1 MRISDWSSDVC
12 SSDLREYDLRRG
24 GRIGIPSMDLTISTQ
39 TLDVYIEHTSGGKWK
54 DIAGINS
61 LFQVNNTETG
71 TFATPLIPNFD
82 HYGGGLYLIRRLIQD
97 RYELGAGLR
106 YDYKYL
112 DALGYDRELRLYGG
126 TRQFHNVS
134 ASLGGVWRPAPGWDF
149 RSNLGIAW
157 RPPSINE
164 LYSNGLHHG
173 PDSYEIGDSTLGGE
187 HGYKWITTTPGNKD
201 KHSNY

>member
-12 SSDLREYDLRRG
+12 SSDL
-24 GRIGIPSMDLTISTQ
+24 
-39 TLDVYIEHTSGGKWK
+39 
-54 DIAGINS
+54 
-61 LFQVNNTETG
+61 
-71 TFATPLIPNFD
+71 
-82 HYGGGLYLIRRLIQD
+82 IRD
-97 RYELGAGLR
+97 RYELEAGLR

>member
-1 MRISDWSSDVC
+1 MRIGDWSSDVG
-12 SSDLREYDLRRG
+12 SSDL
-24 GRIGIPSMDLTISTQ
+24 
-39 TLDVYIEHTSGGKWK
+39 GKWK

-82 HYGGGLYLIRRLIQD
+82 HYGGGLYLIRRLIRD
-97 RYELGAGLR
+97 RYELEAGLR

-134 ASLGGVWRPAPGWDF
+134 SSLGGVWRPAPGGAF
-149 RSNLGIAW
+149 RSNTGWAW
-157 RPPSINE
+157 RPP
-164 LYSNGLHHG
+164 
-173 PDSYEIGDSTLGGE
+173 PD
-187 HGYKWITTTPGNKD
+187 N
-201 KHSNY
+201 

>member
-82 HYGGGLYLIRRLIQD
+82 HYGGGLYLIRRLIRD
-97 RYELGAGLR
+97 RYELEAGLR
-106 YDYKYL
+106 YDYRSDERRVGTECVGTCRSRWSPYL
-112 DALGYDRELRLYGG
+112 
-126 TRQFHNVS
+126 
-134 ASLGGVWRPAPGWDF
+134 
-149 RSNLGIAW
+149 
-157 RPPSINE
+157 
-164 LYSNGLHHG
+164 
-173 PDSYEIGDSTLGGE
+173 
-187 HGYKWITTTPGNKD
+187 
-201 KHSNY
+201 